1 MIVKLNDKQR
11 EHLEKL
17 ISSGT
22 ASARTTTHARILL
35 KSDCSEDAPHW
46 SYAAIRMA
54 LDVSEMTIA
63 HVRKTFA
70 EQGLDAAL
78 SRKKPDRVYECCL
91 DGDAEAHLT
100 ALACSRPPDGR
111 DRWHSD
117 CSPRRWSNWSMGRPS
132 PMKPSARHTKKSEL
146 KPWLKQ
152 EWCIPPEATLPL
164 SAAWRMCSTSTSNHM
179 M

>member
-1 MIVKLNDKQR
+1 MNRKYIVELNDKQR

-22 ASARTTTHARILL
+22 AAARTITHARILL
-35 KSDCSEDAPHW
+35 KSDCCEGAPRW
-46 SYAAIRMA
+46 SYAAIKMA

-91 DGDAEAHLT
+91 DGDGEAHLT
-100 ALACSRPPDGR
+100 ALACSKPPDGR
-111 DRWHSD
+111 DRWTLRLLAEKMVELEYVETVSHETI
-117 CSPRRWSNWSMGRPS
+117 R
-132 PMKPSARHTKKSEL
+132 AALKKTS
-146 KPWLKQ
+146 
-152 EWCIPPEATLPL
+152 L
-164 SAAWRMCSTSTSNHM
+164 SRG
-179 M
+179 